1 MRWFG
6 HKPITPL
13 SHLRSTPEVAPEDAP
28 MARLFAQ
35 VGRLEPIPETT
46 LARMRRRLV
55 EGVAKTTDARSD
67 GRLPLWLRA
76 VAIACVSLVVLEVAA
91 AATLAASPS
100 LRKRILHAIAG
111 GAGPTGSSVIP
122 LPDVRPPLPIPV
134 AVPVPAP
141 AEVQPQTTVLPA
153 EPASARP
160 HKRVVASAPADAS
173 GDAQLFSQAL
183 SQLNVQHDP
192 QGALAILN
200 TYRERHPAGL
210 FLAEATA
217 LEIRADLMLGKEKEA
232 LSSLDQL
239 DQRSFSGIAQATELR
254 LLRAELLGRA
264 NRCGDALPV
273 FAGYRAP
280 SVPIELRER
289 ALYADAICRARLKD
303 LEASRN
309 ELNEYLH
316 EFPQGRF
323 APAAR
328 RALNGLP

>member
-13 SHLRSTPEVAPEDAP
+13 RHLRRTPEVAPEDAP

-35 VGRLEPIPETT
+35 VDRIEPIPEATV
-46 LARMRRRLV
+46 ARMRRRLV
-55 EGVAKTTDARSD
+55 EGVVEPTAEHSHA
-67 GRLPLWLRA
+67 RLPFWLRA
-76 VAIACVSLVVLEVAA
+76 VAVACISLVVLEVAA
-91 AATLAASPS
+91 AATLAASPY
-100 LRKRILHAIAG
+100 LRKWMLQAIAG
-111 GAGPTGSSVIP
+111 GTGSTSSPVIP
-122 LPDVRPPLPIPV
+122 LPDVPPPLPTPV

-141 AEVQPQTTVLPA
+141 AEMQPQTTVPA
-153 EPASARP
+153 DPASARP
-160 HKRVVASAPADAS
+160 HKRLAASTPAFVQT
-173 GDAQLFSQAL
+173 DAQLFSQAL

-192 QGALAILN
+192 QGAIATLRA
-200 TYRERHPAGL
+200 YRERHPAGL

-239 DQRSFSGIAQATELR
+239 DQRSFSGIAQASELR

-273 FAGYRAP
+273 FADYRAP
-280 SVPIELRER
+280 SVPVELRER

-303 LEASRN
+303 LKASRN
-309 ELNEYLH
+309 ELNEYLR